1 MNNSIAIALDQHDKQ
16 KEALAACDASLN
28 FTHSPLPDGFDQ
40 PVSRTCRSPRGFR
53 VEIQHAIDDRG
64 LRIYRIEQAAD
75 VVRSTATSTDG
86 VQKYAFKATGA
97 KLSPLFNGSEQL
109 VSITSLPF
117 YTRQVFLPEEVTQ

>member
-1 MNNSIAIALDQHDKQ
+1 MRNSIFPLSPMDGCLCRPMTGGSICTCSMNNSIAIALDQHDKQ

-40 PVSRTCRSPRGFR
+40 PVSRTCRGPRGFR

-86 VQKYAFKATGA
+86 VQKYAFKA
-97 KLSPLFNGSEQL
+97 
-109 VSITSLPF
+109 
-117 YTRQVFLPEEVTQ
+117 